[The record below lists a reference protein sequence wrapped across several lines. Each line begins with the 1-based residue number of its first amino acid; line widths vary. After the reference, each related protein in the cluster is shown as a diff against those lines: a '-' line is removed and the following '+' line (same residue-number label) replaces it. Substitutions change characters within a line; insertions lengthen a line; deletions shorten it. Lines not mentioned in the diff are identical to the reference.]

1 MLFRTTDSRELRI
14 YTTTIPTEHRLST
27 LMHDPTYRISVAL
40 QNVGYNQPAQP
51 GFYLGEGMK
60 AQARP
65 AITTTLPQI
74 PTATSATKDRPPAR
88 LADIGPAP
96 ATVLIDSDEKPFDLA
111 NLKGKVVLV
120 SFVYTTCNGVVPA
133 DDAGTRRGPEEAA
146 SGQALGDAGRIRFDH
161 ARPQTRRAACFARL
175 RGAFRSRPGSMAL
188 SDRLAGKGE

>member
-1 MLFRTTDSRELRI
+1 MLLRSGRKPRSCNFCVWWDGDLLREILDGNRITKWSWESESESLLLEAEGCVSNNSTKSTPCLCADILGDWREEVIWRTRDNQEIRI
-14 YTTTIPTEHRLST
+14 YTTTIPTQHRLYT

-65 AITTTLPQI
+65 AVTTTLPQI

-120 SFVYTTCNGVVPA
+120 SFV
-133 DDAGTRRGPEEAA
+133 
-146 SGQALGDAGRIRFDH
+146 
-161 ARPQTRRAACFARL
+161 
-175 RGAFRSRPGSMAL
+175 
-188 SDRLAGKGE
+188 